1 MVPKLIEWDK
11 FTAWD
16 ELAGYVNAS
25 IPGQAP
31 ASIWAMCVLPNISV
45 NELPHL
51 AKRRSFKNS
60 SFSIEPIPKSA
71 DFWLLT
77 MRYKG
82 HVRHRTVSIPLR
94 VTQDGWI
101 LLFKSKTELQLAR
114 ILTRRLYPRISR
126 SHLTNV
132 ALEKLVSTMIPSS
145 DYYVKPIGCEAVTPA
160 LKDVRTDLV
169 GTTRARLSGPDT
181 ARILKMIQEKVYNL
195 WIDNLEFEIRERHS
209 EEPIVSARLTRDG
222 LCEVRPSPEI
232 FELFVKLLDGVI
244 AAGRA
249 REVKFSNMDRR
260 VVGRDVRISPVRVK
274 YENPIEA
281 FQIRM
286 IARDLT
292 RRTVTSVVHAGNPY
306 FLAIAQDFLDRSTFS
321 IAIVGDTVTVIP
333 IKQNSN
339 SSFSHLL
346 DIVYGNIGEGQEVL
360 AQSSP

>member
-1 MVPKLIEWDK
+1 MDWGK
-11 FTAWD
+11 FLSWE
-16 ELAGYVNAS
+16 ELADSLDAS
-25 IPGQAP
+25 IPGQTP
-31 ASIWAMCVLPNISV
+31 SSIWALCLLPNISV

-60 SFSIEPIPKSA
+60 SFAIEVIPKSA
-71 DFWLLT
+71 DFWLIT

-82 HVRHRTVSIPLR
+82 QIKHQTISIPLR
-94 VTQDGWI
+94 VTPEGWI
-101 LLFKSKTELQLAR
+101 LLFRSKAELRLVR

-126 SHLTNV
+126 SHLTNES
-132 ALEKLVSTMIPSS
+132 LEKLLNTMVPSA
-145 DYYVKPIGCEAVTPA
+145 DYYVKPMGCDAISPA
-160 LKDVRTDLV
+160 LKDVRTDLR
-169 GTTRARLSGPDT
+169 GSTSARLAGPDT
-181 ARILKMIQEKVYNL
+181 ARILEMIREKVYNL

-222 LCEVRPSPEI
+222 LCEIHTGPEA
-232 FELFVKLLDGVI
+232 FGLFVRLLDGVI

-274 YENPIEA
+274 YENPIET

-306 FLAIAQDFLDRSTFS
+306 FLAIAQDFLDKSTFS

-339 SSFSHLL
+339 SSFGHFL

-360 AQSSP
+360 PKSPV